1 METRSNSGLISEA
14 VPEQIQTAPR
24 RAAIAMFAVLLGSYV
39 INAMDRQ
46 LFPLLV
52 PEVRRQYGFSLAD
65 VGLLSTVF
73 TLGMALAGLPTGYL
87 LSRFSRK
94 TVLQAGIALFSVCTV
109 LTVMAF
115 GFSDM
120 LLYRAATGIGEAM
133 QLTILLAIGANY
145 FAACRA
151 AAVGSVNFS
160 FGIGAIISPIL
171 GGALLSVYKS
181 WQVPLVFFGLLGFVA
196 IVVISLTVRP
206 WFTES
211 QASAGERVDGGG
223 AQTLMNR
230 NTILLTAMSIIGGFV
245 IYGYLGMYPAFLRE
259 SLRYSPTTT
268 GTVISLYG
276 LGALSSIG
284 GGWLGDHFSPRL
296 VLGSAFLL
304 AAVLGFLMFNGSGAV
319 LPQVML
325 SFGWGIVVSG
335 IIYVNLGGYHV
346 KSLRRALAS
355 RGSGIFVTSLYG
367 SASVAGYVMGSLAT
381 QGGWAVAGTIQLTL
395 LSLVAALLALALRAD
410 QMSV

>member
-171 GGALLSVYKS
+171 GGALLSAVGLFRAAWICCHCGHLFNCAS
-181 WQVPLVFFGLLGFVA
+181 LVH
-196 IVVISLTVRP
+196 
-206 WFTES
+206 
-211 QASAGERVDGGG
+211 
-223 AQTLMNR
+223 
-230 NTILLTAMSIIGGFV
+230 
-245 IYGYLGMYPAFLRE
+245 RE
-259 SLRYSPTTT
+259 PGKRRRTS
-268 GTVISLYG
+268 
-276 LGALSSIG
+276 
-284 GGWLGDHFSPRL
+284 GWR
-296 VLGSAFLL
+296 
-304 AAVLGFLMFNGSGAV
+304 
-319 LPQVML
+319 
-325 SFGWGIVVSG
+325 
-335 IIYVNLGGYHV
+335 
-346 KSLRRALAS
+346 RRADAHE
-355 RGSGIFVTSLYG
+355 
-367 SASVAGYVMGSLAT
+367 
-381 QGGWAVAGTIQLTL
+381 
-395 LSLVAALLALALRAD
+395 
-410 QMSV
+410 